1 MVVNRMQIEEKGE
14 KLERM
19 GGPNRWNEVK
29 NNEIKANEEK
39 KDKMFEESIVNSYY
53 IQSKDSLR

>member
-1 MVVNRMQIEEKGE
+1 MEEKGE